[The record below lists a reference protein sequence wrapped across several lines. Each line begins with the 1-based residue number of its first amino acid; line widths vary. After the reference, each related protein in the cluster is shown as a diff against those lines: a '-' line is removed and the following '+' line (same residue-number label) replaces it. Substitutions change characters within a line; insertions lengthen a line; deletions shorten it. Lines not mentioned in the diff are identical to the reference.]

1 MIFSIDEFSLDL
13 GETPIENL
21 FLDLMMPIADGDA
34 VKVYLYL
41 YRQVLK
47 NGNKYDFEEE
57 VLSKDLGMSLDDFNK
72 ALEYW
77 LEIGIISRQLIVE
90 TGKYSYR
97 FISIR
102 ELQLG
107 RKNFYDYERTEENF
121 LNKNNNQEMFN
132 RIEEILEL
140 PLTSTNIMEILDL
153 QKMTQMSSDLI
164 VKAFE
169 YSKSKTGKMNFN
181 YVFGILRNW
190 YLDGMRT
197 VDDFYKIVEN
207 DKIKKANMSKKRKYY
222 KPESKN
228 KPNVE
233 VDFKENS
240 AELESIRKLIAQ
252 RKKDE

>member
-21 FLDLMMPIADGDA
+21 FLDLMMPIANGDA

-57 VLSKDLGMSLDDFNK
+57 VLSKDLGMSLEDFNK

-132 RIEEILEL
+132 KIEEILEL
-140 PLTSTNIMEILDL
+140 PLTTTNIMEILDL

-164 VKAFE
+164 VKGFE

-190 YLDGMRT
+190 YLDGIRT

-222 KPESKN
+222 KPEPKN

-240 AELESIRKLIAQ
+240 EELDAIRKYLAK
-252 RKKDE
+252 RNKDE